1 MKKKKL
7 RLKTKWKVLLVYL
20 IIFIIIGMVNNY
32 YKEEGKKC
40 DKRRGYT
47 CSIKEVEE
55 YIKYEKYEK

>member
-20 IIFIIIGMVNNY
+20 IIFIIIGMVNDY

-40 DKRRGYT
+40 DKARGYT

>member
-20 IIFIIIGMVNNY
+20 IIFIIIGMINNY

-40 DKRRGYT
+40 DKARGYT

-55 YIKYEKYEK
+55 YIKYEK

>member
-20 IIFIIIGMVNNY
+20 ILFNIIGMVNNY

-40 DKRRGYT
+40 DKARGYT

-55 YIKYEKYEK
+55 YIKYEK

>member
-7 RLKTKWKVLLVYL
+7 RLKTKWKVVLVFMVL
-20 IIFIIIGMVNNY
+20 FFIIKMVDNY

-40 DKRRGYT
+40 DKARGYT

-55 YIKYEKYEK
+55 YIKYEK

>member
-40 DKRRGYT
+40 DKYKGYT

-55 YIKYEKYEK
+55 YIKYEK

>member
-20 IIFIIIGMVNNY
+20 FIFIIIRMVNNY

-40 DKRRGYT
+40 DQQKGYT

-55 YIKYEKYEK
+55 YIKYEK

>member
-7 RLKTKWKVLLVYL
+7 ILKTKWKVVLVFMFL
-20 IIFIIIGMVNNY
+20 FFIIKMVDNY

-40 DKRRGYT
+40 DKAKGYT

-55 YIKYEKYEK
+55 YIKYEK

>member
-20 IIFIIIGMVNNY
+20 ILFIIIGMVNNY

-40 DKRRGYT
+40 DKVRGYT

-55 YIKYEKYEK
+55 YIKYEK